1 MTSLPSDATACG
13 RTSPRAEPPPTPPA
27 SVPTRREA
35 TAVWARIGLL
45 SFGGPAAQIAL
56 MHRFLVE
63 ERGWLDETRFL
74 RALSFCML
82 LPGPEAMQLATY
94 AGWRLHGT
102 VGGLIAGLLFVVPGA
117 FVVLALAVAYATLG
131 ETVFIET
138 LFFGVRAA
146 VLVVVVQ
153 ALVRVASR
161 ALAGTAHHLVATF
174 AFVSL
179 FFLALPY
186 PLVILVAALVGAF
199 LLDDERGESSTPE
212 RRAETTPGTAA
223 GASGAEADDT
233 PTAPAADGAPAR
245 AAAGDAPSVSIA
257 ATSRTVAIW
266 LAVWWLPLLALEAL
280 TPHDILGELARFFST
295 LAVVTFGGAYAV
307 LAYLA
312 QDIVARFG
320 WLTST
325 EVLDALA
332 LAETTPGPLILVTE
346 FVGFLAA
353 FRAGG
358 LALGLAGAL
367 VTLWV
372 TFVPCFL
379 WIFAGAPYLDW
390 LSSRPRLRGALA
402 AITAAVVGVMLNLS
416 LWFALHVLFGTVEPA
431 RAGPLTVWTP
441 EWSTLDWRLALLTA
455 LCAVLTF
462 RYRWDVMRLLAFAA
476 VAGAALLA
484 LG

>member
-1 MTSLPSDATACG
+1 M
-13 RTSPRAEPPPTPPA
+13 
-27 SVPTRREA
+27 PTRREA
-35 TAVWARIGLL
+35 TSVWARLGLL

-56 MHRFLVE
+56 MHRMLVE
-63 ERGWLDETRFL
+63 ERGWLDEKRFL
-74 RALSFCML
+74 GALSFCML

-94 AGWRLHGT
+94 AGWRLHGV
-102 VGGLIAGLLFVVPGA
+102 VGGLIAGLLFVLPGA
-117 FVVLALAVAYATLG
+117 LIVLALAIAYATLG
-131 ETVFIET
+131 DTALIET

-146 VLVVVVQ
+146 VLVIVVQ
-153 ALVRVASR
+153 ALMRVAGR
-161 ALAGTAHHLVATF
+161 ALVTTAHRLVAVF
-174 AFVSL
+174 AFVAL

-186 PLVILVAALVGAF
+186 PLVILVAAAVGWFAR
-199 LLDDERGESSTPE
+199 DDGDEPAKAATVGTP
-212 RRAETTPGTAA
+212 TTATGA
-223 GASGAEADDT
+223 GRVVTTGDGARVASGAT
-233 PTAPAADGAPAR
+233 MSPAAVPLADTA
-245 AAAGDAPSVSIA
+245 
-257 ATSRTVAIW
+257 RTVGLW
-266 LAVWWLPLLALEAL
+266 LAVWWLPVFALDAL
-280 TPHDILGELARFFST
+280 TPQPIIGELARFFST

-312 QDIVARFG
+312 QDIVTRFG

-353 FRAGG
+353 YRAGG
-358 LALGLAGAL
+358 IWTGLLGAL

-416 LWFALHVLFGTVEPA
+416 LWFALHVLFAEVALE
-431 RAGPLTVWTP
+431 RLGPLTLWTP
-441 EWSTLDWRLALLTA
+441 TWSTLDWRLLGLTLA
-455 LCAVLTF
+455 CAVLTF
-462 RYRWDVMRLLAFAA
+462 RFRVGVVPLLGFAA
-476 VAGAALLA
+476 VAGAVLSSI
-484 LG
+484 G